1 MAQEMTMFN
10 KGLEGRELTCNK
22 CTPSVKNNQSF
33 FRYYTHLFTG
43 KMRFIRK
50 VFLFF
55 NYLNVKNHKNPRFP
69 YWHSMEFIWLD
80 VRLWEDCYAILFF
93 KHICF
98 RFRKNNFFPIC
109 FMLRRTT
116 LVLSE
121 VMMVLDF
128 RVSVVF
134 LS

>member
-1 MAQEMTMFN
+1 MNSEINGVMSKRLEFEYFNWNLNVEMAQEMTMFN

-69 YWHSMEFIWLD
+69 Y
-80 VRLWEDCYAILFF
+80 
-93 KHICF
+93 
-98 RFRKNNFFPIC
+98 
-109 FMLRRTT
+109 
-116 LVLSE
+116 
-121 VMMVLDF
+121 
-128 RVSVVF
+128 
-134 LS
+134 